1 MLVAVEVELQI
12 LFLQMVLPEDK
23 EEVEAV
29 LQEHLQIQELLEP
42 LLLVEV
48 EVEQQEILVQ
58 Q

>member
-1 MLVAVEVELQI
+1 
-12 LFLQMVLPEDK
+12 MVLPEDK

-29 LQEHLQIQELLEP
+29 LQEHLQIQELLE
-42 LLLVEV
+42 LMQLVEV